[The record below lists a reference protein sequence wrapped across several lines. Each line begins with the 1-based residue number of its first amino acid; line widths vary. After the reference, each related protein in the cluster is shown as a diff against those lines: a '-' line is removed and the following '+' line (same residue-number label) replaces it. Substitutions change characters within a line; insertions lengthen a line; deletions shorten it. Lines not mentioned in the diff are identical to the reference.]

1 MSKMRRQL
9 FSTIGKKYTEI
20 EFLKF
25 TGTQWFNTEI
35 PVFNFSNWE
44 IDLKFKPNRLFN
56 YNPVFGT
63 ESGLTTHECWFEADA
78 DFFVRYNASKQQL
91 PDVNTSTI
99 YEMKFKY
106 SGGRLTVEM
115 NGSQVLNVSIATSL
129 LDSSFYLFHR
139 TGAAFGELDFYYAKI
154 FTDGTLR
161 MDLIPVIDKNGVKC
175 ALNKVDSSF
184 LYSSGGV
191 FNE

>member
-1 MSKMRRQL
+1 MSKIRRQL

-44 IDLKFKPNRLFN
+44 IDLTFKPNRLFD
-56 YNPVFGT
+56 YNNVFGT
-63 ESGLTTHECWFEADA
+63 ESGATTHECWFEADA
-78 DFFVRYNASKQQL
+78 DFFVRYAGSKQQL
-91 PDVNTSTI
+91 PDLNTSTVYDI
-99 YEMKFKY
+99 KFKY

-115 NGSQVLNVSIATSL
+115 NGSQVLNVSLTASL
-129 LDSSFYLFHR
+129 LNSNLYLFHR
-139 TGAAFGELDFYYAKI
+139 LTTFGELNFYSGKI

-175 ALNKVDSSF
+175 AFNTVDSSF